1 MAYCRKCRTR
11 IPDGTVICPYCEAP
25 QQDQSI
31 YLNSSTRSSSHNSE
45 QSFSSGSL
53 IFISIALS
61 ILGLMGLIVPPK
73 GLILS
78 IPCFALVIAA
88 IVSIVKRN
96 RNHQEMIENMS
107 RAASK
112 NSPPVTQKPAAPTK
126 TWSFADANSVSARPM
141 NQTTASKPIENEATE
156 SKPPENSEAESG
168 KHSCSFDDL
177 AKFLCDYII
186 EYNAE
191 LAAVGDPGIHD
202 TIISF
207 EIGETDD
214 EDEHIKHLKEKV
226 LEAVE
231 IKYDGF
237 WANII
242 IGSNEDIYVTL
253 TGKWSIQR
261 KYNNLPTWKDVKY
274 DPPAKHIGKN
284 FIINNAAFILDDYYG
299 YDYSDTEDKYF
310 CIYTSP
316 EEGIYWHIY
325 ADRTQFD
332 WLLTALKKRD
342 YLEGNIIVKAEYPES
357 TKEGYV
363 ALVNLEIDGM
373 GCYEWNKS
381 NYTDF

>member
-31 YLNSSTRSSSHNSE
+31 YLNSSTRNSSQNSE

-78 IPCFALVIAA
+78 IPCFALVIAS

-96 RNHQEMIENMS
+96 RKHQEMIENMS

-112 NSPPVTQKPAAPTK
+112 NTAQVTQKPAAPTK
-126 TWSFADANSVSARPM
+126 TWSFADANSVSAHPM

-168 KHSCSFDDL
+168 KHICSFDDL
-177 AKFLCDYII
+177 PKFLCDNTIK
-186 EYNAE
+186 YNAE
-191 LAAVGDPGIHD
+191 LAAAGDPGIHD

-214 EDEHIKHLKEKV
+214 DDERIKHLKDMV
-226 LEAVE
+226 SEARGGKDE
-231 IKYDGF
+231 GYY
-237 WANII
+237 ANIT
-242 IGSNEDIYVTL
+242 IGSGEDIYVTL
-253 TGKWSIQR
+253 TNKYNRLTSLR
-261 KYNNLPTWKDVKY
+261 HSYNNLSTWKDVMY
-274 DPPAKHIGKN
+274 DPPTKHIGEN
-284 FIINNAAFILDDYYG
+284 FIITSVGFVLSDYYG
-299 YDYSDTEDKYF
+299 YDYNDTEDKYF
-310 CIYTSP
+310 CFVASQ
-316 EEGIYWHIY
+316 EGEIDWHIY

-332 WLLTALKKRD
+332 WLFTALKKED
-342 YLEGNIIVKAEYPES
+342 YLYGNIVVNAEFPES
-357 TKEGYV
+357 TKQRLV
-363 ALVNLEIDGM
+363 TLVNLEIKDRLGW
-373 GCYEWNKS
+373 YWQ
-381 NYTDF
+381 TRI